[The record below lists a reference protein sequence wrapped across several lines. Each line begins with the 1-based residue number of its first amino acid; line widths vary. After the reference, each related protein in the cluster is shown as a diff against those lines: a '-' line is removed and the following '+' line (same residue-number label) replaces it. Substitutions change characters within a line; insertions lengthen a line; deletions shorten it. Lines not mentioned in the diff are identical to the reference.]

1 MVEIQFCHKEQL
13 GIIGKLAYEIWP
25 LVYDYMISKDQ
36 IAFMLN
42 LMYSPGAL
50 EKQWEEGHLFIV
62 IQEKGGDP
70 FGFASFQTTPE
81 GYAKLHK
88 LYLPKNQHGK
98 GYGRRILS
106 FIIHQCQ
113 DKKQVELALNV
124 NRNNKALAFYLS
136 NGFSIKESVDVAIG
150 NGYEMNDYIMVKS
163 IL

>member
-13 GIIGKLAYEIWP
+13 GIIGKLAHEIWP
-25 LVYDYMISKDQ
+25 LVYDYMISTDQ

-42 LMYSPGAL
+42 QMYSPSAL
-50 EKQWEEGHLFIV
+50 EKQWEVGHQFIV

-81 GYAKLHK
+81 GFAKLHK
-88 LYLPKNQHGK
+88 LYLTKNQHGMGWGK
-98 GYGRRILS
+98 LMLS

-136 NGFSIKESVDVAIG
+136 NGFSIKESVDVPIG